1 MNLFS
6 ISINGVSMSNESFYN
21 NKKSLGLLFSSLSL
35 ILFLF
40 VIAYAL
46 FKPGIGYDDYYT
58 LGIIR
63 LPLMDMISATAVN
76 VHPPL
81 YYIILKV
88 FSKIFNP
95 LDNQSLVLL
104 GKIVSL
110 IPIALILAVS
120 FTKIKKEFGLL
131 AAGLFS
137 FLIVSSFNVM
147 VYSTVI
153 RMYSW
158 GLFFITIQLIY
169 LYDIIHRKDTKIA
182 WIVFTIASICS
193 TYTHYFSAIASIII
207 YLVLF
212 AYLLHS
218 NRKELK
224 KWIVSTIVSLVAYL
238 PWMGILLSQ
247 VSTVSDHYWIKPI
260 GFDTVISYIDFI
272 FSPSVGIIG
281 RILEI
286 FLIVLLI
293 ALVYLS
299 LKNKKS
305 SDDYVN
311 FSLISMSI
319 IFLTMIAGI
328 VLSFLIRP
336 IFVSR
341 YILPCFGGLWLG
353 VAILLA
359 KCFDNRNR
367 SKTSYDFDT
376 RKVFYFGILLI
387 LIVSAFSAMSFI
399 GTSSADY
406 NETLGHYQ
414 FFDSINDGRTVIF
427 DDELSYLRY
436 SPYLDRDNCVL
447 DTHLKSTDKY
457 GGGDTVIFVKI
468 NFDKIEKSNYHCKK
482 IFEIYQDEVYSFA

>member
-1 MNLFS
+1 
-6 ISINGVSMSNESFYN
+6 MSNESFYN
-21 NKKSLGLLFSSLSL
+21 DKKRLGLLFSSLSL

-40 VIAYAL
+40 ILAYAL
-46 FKPGIGYDDYYT
+46 FKPGINYDDYYT

-95 LDNQSLVLL
+95 SDNLSLVLF
-104 GKIVSL
+104 GKVVSL
-110 IPIALILAVS
+110 IPIALILAIS
-120 FTKIKKEFGLL
+120 FTKIRKEFGLL
-131 AAGLFS
+131 TAGLFS

-158 GLFFITIQLIY
+158 GLLFITVQLIY

-182 WIVFTIASICS
+182 WIIFTMASICS
-193 TYTHYFSAIASIII
+193 TYTHYFAAIASIII

-224 KWIVSTIVSLVAYL
+224 KWIVSTIVSFVAYL
-238 PWMGILLSQ
+238 PWIGILLSQ
-247 VSTVSDHYWIKPI
+247 VSTVSDNYWIKPI
-260 GFDTVISYIDFI
+260 GFETVISYIDFI

-286 FLIVLLI
+286 LLI
-293 ALVYLS
+293 ALLITLVYLS

-305 SDDYVN
+305 SDDYVD
-311 FSLISMSI
+311 FSLISISI
-319 IFLTMIAGI
+319 IFLTMGAGV

-336 IFVSR
+336 IFISR

-376 RKVFYFGILLI
+376 RNVFYFGILLI

-399 GTSSADY
+399 GTTSSDY
-406 NETLGHYQ
+406 NETLAHYQ
-414 FFDSINDGRTVIF
+414 LLDSINDGRTVIF
-427 DDELSYLRY
+427 DHRLSYLRY
-436 SPYLDRDNCVL
+436 SPYLDKDKCIL
-447 DTHLKSTDKY
+447 DAHLKNIDKY
-457 GGGDTVIFVKI
+457 SDDDTVLFVKI
-468 NFDKIEKSNYHCKK
+468 SFEKIEKSNYQFKK
-482 IFEIYQDEVYSFA
+482 IFEIYQETVYSFV

>member
-1 MNLFS
+1 
-6 ISINGVSMSNESFYN
+6 MSNESFYN
-21 NKKSLGLLFSSLSL
+21 DKKSLGLLFSSLSL

-40 VIAYAL
+40 ILAYAL
-46 FKPGIGYDDYYT
+46 FKPGITYDDYYT

-63 LPLMDMISATAVN
+63 LPLMDMISATAAN

-81 YYIILKV
+81 YYIIIKG

-95 LDNQSLVLL
+95 SDNLSLVLL
-104 GKIVSL
+104 GKVVSL
-110 IPIALILAVS
+110 IPLALILAIS
-120 FTKIKKEFGLL
+120 FTKIRKEFGLL
-131 AAGLFS
+131 TAGLFS

-158 GLFFITIQLIY
+158 GLLFITIQLIY

-182 WIVFTIASICS
+182 WIIFTMASICS
-193 TYTHYFSAIASIII
+193 TYTHYFAAIASIIT
-207 YLVLF
+207 YMVLF

-224 KWIVSTIVSLVAYL
+224 KWMVSTIVSFVAYL
-238 PWMGILLSQ
+238 PWLGVLLSQ

-260 GFDTVISYIDFI
+260 SFETAISYIDFI

-286 FLIVLLI
+286 LLI
-293 ALVYLS
+293 ALLITLVYLS

-305 SDDYVN
+305 SDDYVD
-311 FSLISMSI
+311 FSLISISI
-319 IFLTMIAGI
+319 IFLTMGAGV

-367 SKTSYDFDT
+367 SKTSYDFNT
-376 RKVFYFGILLI
+376 RKIFYFGVILI
-387 LIVSAFSAMSFI
+387 LIVSVLSSMNFI
-399 GTSSADY
+399 DITSTDY
-406 NETLGHYQ
+406 DETLNHYQ
-414 FFDSINDGRTVIF
+414 SFDSINDGRVVIF
-427 DDELSYLRY
+427 DDKLSYIRY
-436 SPYLDRDNCVL
+436 SPYLDRDKCVL
-447 DTHLKSTDKY
+447 DPSLKSIDKSKENNT
-457 GGGDTVIFVKI
+457 GFVKI
-468 NFDKIEKSNYHCKK
+468 HFDKLEKTNYQYKK
-482 IFEIYQDEVYSFA
+482 IFEIYQDEVYLFD